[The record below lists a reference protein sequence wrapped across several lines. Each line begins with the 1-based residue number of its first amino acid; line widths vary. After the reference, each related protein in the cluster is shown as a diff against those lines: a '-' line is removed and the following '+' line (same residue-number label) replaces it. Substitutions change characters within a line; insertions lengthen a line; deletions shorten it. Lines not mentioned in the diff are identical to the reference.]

1 MRKAIAIVALT
12 ILAACGG
19 SDAGGEDTGWGAQA
33 REEFIAGCESG
44 GAPNAVCVCMQE
56 KLEAEY
62 PDAEDPADF
71 EEAKMTE
78 FTEACT
84 RS

>member
-1 MRKAIAIVALT
+1 MRKAIVVLT

-19 SDAGGEDTGWGAQA
+19 SSDEGWGAEA
-33 REEFIAGCESG
+33 REEFIAGCESSG
-44 GAPNAVCVCMQE
+44 NTNENCTCLQE

-71 EEAKMTE
+71 DEAKVVDFSKE
-78 FTEACT
+78 CAG
-84 RS
+84 

>member
-1 MRKAIAIVALT
+1 MRKAIVVLT

-19 SDAGGEDTGWGAQA
+19 SDEGWTAEA
-33 REEFIAGCESG
+33 REEFVAGCESSG
-44 GAPNAVCVCMQE
+44 NTNENCTCLQE

-71 EEAKMTE
+71 DQAKVVE
-78 FTEACT
+78 ISKECAG
-84 RS
+84 